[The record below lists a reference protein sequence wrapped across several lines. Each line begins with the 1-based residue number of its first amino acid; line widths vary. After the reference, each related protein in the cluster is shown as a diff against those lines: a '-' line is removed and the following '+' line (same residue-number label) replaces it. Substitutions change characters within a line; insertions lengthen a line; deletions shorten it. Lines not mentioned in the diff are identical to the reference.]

1 MGFEHILVERSGEFA
16 TVTMNRPQRRNALS
30 LEHMRELVTAFRDI
44 GDSDALGVVLAGN
57 GPVFSAGHDFADI
70 ADADLSA
77 VRSLL
82 VTCTELMTLIQQV
95 PQPVVARVHGL
106 PTAGRAPL
114 GASGRLHVGSG
125 A

>member
-1 MGFEHILVERSGEFA
+1 
-16 TVTMNRPQRRNALS
+16 
-30 LEHMRELVTAFRDI
+30 MRELITAFRAI

-82 VTCTELMTLIQQV
+82 VTWLRSASTE
-95 PQPVVARVHGL
+95 
-106 PTAGRAPL
+106 
-114 GASGRLHVGSG
+114 
-125 A
+125 